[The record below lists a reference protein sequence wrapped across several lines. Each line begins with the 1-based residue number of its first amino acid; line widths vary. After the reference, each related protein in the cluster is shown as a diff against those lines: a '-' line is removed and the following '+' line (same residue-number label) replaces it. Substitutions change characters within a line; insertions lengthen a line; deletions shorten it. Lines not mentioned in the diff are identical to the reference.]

1 MIVSVSNN
9 IVTYFC
15 SKHFNPL
22 KGFEAHHFYDDFSA
36 PCFDGKHCMIV
47 GGSFISTGDEASV
60 FARFHFRPH
69 FLQHSGFRL
78 VLSDKPAPATHLN
91 EGNFAGQ
98 CARRDEAKNMA
109 KSYSDGSDDGSNK
122 SNVYETKKLLDQYL
136 GLHFPFSGI
145 QTSSTSSTGLSP
157 IIPHKNAPMHGLCF
171 PQRVADLI
179 QSLNP
184 TRTSHR
190 ALDIGCAVGGSS
202 FELAKSFGM
211 VDAFDYSAQFI
222 AAANQ
227 MKNHPDTVR
236 FHVPIEAD
244 IHVEVAAALD
254 DGVTSEVR
262 SKVNFFTGDAC
273 MLEKYALD
281 GTLSSEKYDG
291 VLLSNLLCR
300 LPDPLSC
307 LNGLSLLVN
316 DGGVVVMV
324 TPFSWLEEFT
334 PRSQWL
340 GGYYDPVTKD
350 PIYSKDKLRKLMEE
364 RGFEK
369 IHEEQVPLIIR
380 EHQRK
385 YQYIVSEAT
394 GWRKRSSR

>member
-1 MIVSVSNN
+1 
-9 IVTYFC
+9 
-15 SKHFNPL
+15 
-22 KGFEAHHFYDDFSA
+22 
-36 PCFDGKHCMIV
+36 MIV

-78 VLSDKPAPATHLN
+78 VLSDYAAPATHLN
-91 EGNFAGQ
+91 DGNFAGQ
-98 CARRDEAKNMA
+98 VARRDATK
-109 KSYSDGSDDGSNK
+109 KTSDSDTDGSDGSNK
-122 SNVYETKKLLDQYL
+122 ANVYETKKLLDQYL

-145 QTSSTSSTGLSP
+145 KASPSSPSGLSP
-157 IIPHKNAPMHGLCF
+157 IISHKNAPMHGLCF
-171 PQRVADLI
+171 PQRVANMVQTL
-179 QSLNP
+179 QP
-184 TRTSHR
+184 VRTSHR

-202 FELAKSFGM
+202 FELAKHFDS
-211 VDAFDYSAQFI
+211 VDAFDYSAQFV
-222 AAANQ
+222 AAANE
-227 MKNHPDTVR
+227 MKNHPETVR

-244 IHVEVAAALD
+244 IQVEVAAALD

-262 SKVNFFTGDAC
+262 HKVNFFTGDAC
-273 MLEKYALD
+273 LLEKYAVD
-281 GTLSSEKYDG
+281 GTLSRNKYDG

-300 LPDPLSC
+300 LPDPVSC
-307 LNGLSLLVN
+307 LNGLSQLVN

-340 GGYYDPVTKD
+340 GGYYDPVTKK
-350 PIYSKDKLRKLMEE
+350 PIYSKDKLRELMEE

-369 IHEEQVPLIIR
+369 IHEEEVPLLIR

-385 YQYIVSEAT
+385 YQYIVSELS
-394 GWRKRSSR
+394 GWRKRSWK